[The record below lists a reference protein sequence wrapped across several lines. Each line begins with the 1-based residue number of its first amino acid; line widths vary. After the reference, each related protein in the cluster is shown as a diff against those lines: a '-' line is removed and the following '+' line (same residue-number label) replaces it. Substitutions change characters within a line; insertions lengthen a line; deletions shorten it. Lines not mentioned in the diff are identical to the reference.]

1 MHLSSLIVRRIRLRI
16 GHVDEASF
24 GITALASRD
33 SREAAIIATR
43 FLSNLLRLFLFL
55 LSLGSLLLLL
65 LLLLLEK
72 LLLFRCSYLYLLPLF
87 FFLGKHRGL
96 LFLLLLLYG
105 CFFLLLLFLFLG
117 NRWMG

>member
-65 LLLLLEK
+65 LLLLEK

-105 CFFLLLLFLFLG
+105 CSFLLLLFLFLG

>member
-65 LLLLLEK
+65 LLLLEK